1 MPEFTQEQ
9 IDQMIAEAKTGLFSK
24 EDLEKEVTRE
34 TDRRVESGIQKG
46 LETQKEK
53 WARELQEKANLSA
66 EEIARKEVDER
77 SKTLTSKEVELKK
90 KENRLSA
97 KEMLTEAS
105 IPKDKYDKVIAML
118 VSDDE
123 EATKANVQA
132 FIDVFVSTK
141 AEVETQ
147 VKSEYSK
154 VPPPK
159 TGGNGTLT
167 KADFNKMS
175 YSEKLALK
183 TNKPELYKEF
193 IS

>member
-9 IDQMIAEAKTGLFSK
+9 IDQMIADAKKGLFTE
-24 EDLEKEVTRE
+24 EDLNKKVVSEV
-34 TDRRVESGIQKG
+34 DRRVETGIQKG

-53 WARELQEKANLSA
+53 WARELEEKSKLTA
-66 EEIARKEVDER
+66 EELVRKEVEEK

-90 KENRLSA
+90 KENKLSA
-97 KEMLTEAS
+97 KEMLSDAD
-105 IPKDKYDKVIAML
+105 IPKDKYEKVLEML

-123 EATKANVQA
+123 TATKNNVQA

-141 AEVETQ
+141 NEVETR
-147 VKSEYSK
+147 VKSEFSK

-159 TGGNGTLT
+159 TGGSDAVT

-175 YSEKLALK
+175 YVEKLELK
-183 TNKPELYKEF
+183 KNKPELYKEF